1 MGVVLMNIKVKDE
14 IKKNFMLKTIERRNG
29 IMKTLEDIITIENNY
44 IRQCGGPLNIK
55 EADENQNAISRCKI
69 RAFKN
74 KFGKCFLGK
83 INKSAN
89 EPALKEYGQGMMV
102 YNFDCDFA
110 IPKYDAEL
118 ENMINEYN
126 SKPYSEELMK
136 DIKRIQNKIEQLGG
150 LTILW
155 A

>member
-1 MGVVLMNIKVKDE
+1 MMRLFRKRKMPIINEKE
-14 IKKNFMLKTIERRNG
+14 IVTIERRNG

-89 EPALKEYGQGMMV
+89 EPALKEYEQGMMV
-102 YNFDCDFA
+102 YNFNCDFA

>member
-1 MGVVLMNIKVKDE
+1 
-14 IKKNFMLKTIERRNG
+14 MLKTIERRNG

-89 EPALKEYGQGMMV
+89 EPALKEYKQGMMV
-102 YNFDCDFA
+102 YNFDCDFV

-155 A
+155 V

>member
-1 MGVVLMNIKVKDE
+1 
-14 IKKNFMLKTIERRNG
+14 MLKTIERRNG

-89 EPALKEYGQGMMV
+89 EPALKEYEQGMMV

-155 A
+155 T

>member
-1 MGVVLMNIKVKDE
+1 MNIKVKDE

-89 EPALKEYGQGMMV
+89 EPALKEYEHGMMV

>member
-1 MGVVLMNIKVKDE
+1 
-14 IKKNFMLKTIERRNG
+14 MLKTIERRNG

-55 EADENQNAISRCKI
+55 ETDENQNAISRCKI

-83 INKSAN
+83 INKSAD
-89 EPALKEYGQGMMV
+89 EPILREYKHGMI
-102 YNFDCDFA
+102 YNFDCDFV
-110 IPKYDAEL
+110 IPEYDAGL
-118 ENMINEYN
+118 EKMINEYN